1 MVEPI
6 DGRPDVYAVDTELL
20 GSPGL
25 MAAYVVDAG
34 RPAVV
39 DPGAATVTG
48 PVPTRR
54 NRAGARGT
62 CSTAFSTRSTN
73 WASPTIAGDVRGV
86 LRYLRTE

>member
-25 MAAYVVDAG
+25 MAAYVVD
-34 RPAVV
+34 
-39 DPGAATVTG
+39 PGAATVTG

-54 NRAGARGT
+54 SRAGARGT
-62 CSTAFSTRSTN
+62 CSTASSTRSTN
-73 WASPTIAGDVRGV
+73 WASPTIAGDVGGV